1 MTTTM
6 ELCSNALRG
15 LFVAAPGRKL
25 VVADLKNIE
34 GRVLPWMAGEEWK
47 LQAFRD
53 YDAGTGF
60 DLYVL
65 SIARALGLSPAA
77 ITKFQRQMG
86 KGIELSM
93 GYAGGVGAF
102 LNIAAT
108 YELDLEALTA
118 AAWGSIPYDVMKIAE
133 WTWDNAVEENNTFGL
148 RRETYIVC
156 DALKQLWRRAHPAIA
171 TKKTGLWASVEEQTR
186 LAIQN
191 PAGVYGVGRCTMR
204 RTGNWLR
211 IRLPSGR
218 TLSYPSPRVSDDG
231 EITYMGVNQY
241 SHRWSRIKTYGG
253 KLVENIDQGISRDV
267 LGWAMP
273 RAEAAGY
280 PLVLT
285 VHDELV
291 TEPED
296 RPEFNEH
303 GLSAILAR
311 GEEWTEGLPL
321 AAAGF
326 EGYRYRKAE

>member
-15 LFVAAPGRKL
+15 LFVAAPSKKL

-65 SIARALGLSPAA
+65 AIARALGLDPAA
-77 ITKFQRQMG
+77 VTKFQRQIG
-86 KGIELSM
+86 KVIELAM

-102 LNIAAT
+102 VTMAAT
-108 YELDLEALTA
+108 VELDLDALTV
-118 AAWGSIPYDVMKIAE
+118 AAWGVIPYDVMKIAE
-133 WTWDNAVEENNTFGL
+133 WMWEKAVEEGNTFGL

-156 DALKQLWRRAHPAIA
+156 DSLKTLWRRAHPAIA
-171 TKKTGLWASVEEQTR
+171 AKKVGLWDSVQNEVR
-186 LAIQN
+186 SAIQN
-191 PAGVYGVGRCTMR
+191 PAGVYGAGRCTMR

-218 TLSYPSPRVSDDG
+218 TLSYPSPCVDDDG
-231 EITYMGVNQY
+231 GITYMGVNQY
-241 SHRWSRIKTYGG
+241 SHRWSRIRTYGG
-253 KLVENIDQGISRDV
+253 KLVENIDQAIARDV

-280 PLVLT
+280 QLVLT

-291 TEPED
+291 TETPDEP
-296 RPEFNEH
+296 RYNAEA
-303 GLSAILAR
+303 LSAILAQ

-326 EGYRYRKAE
+326 EGKRYRKE